1 MKYVA
6 MAISN
11 ENISCI
17 TDVYTIRI
25 ICDVLASNSSY
36 KMSFF
41 IEDNNTVTLKIT
53 SKIFLST
60 YGNV

>member
-1 MKYVA
+1 MKSVA

-25 ICDVLASNSSY
+25 ICDILTSNSSD

-41 IEDNNTVTLKIT
+41 IENNNTVTLK
-53 SKIFLST
+53 
-60 YGNV
+60 